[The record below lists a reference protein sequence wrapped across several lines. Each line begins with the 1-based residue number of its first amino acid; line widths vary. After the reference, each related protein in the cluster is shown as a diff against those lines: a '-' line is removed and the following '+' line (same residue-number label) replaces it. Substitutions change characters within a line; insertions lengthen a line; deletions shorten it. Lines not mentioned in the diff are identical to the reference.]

1 MDDKLSNF
9 VSRIEGKGSSLSLRV
24 EKMEDR
30 IDILEKS
37 RRSPSPKTRST
48 SPLTCYG
55 CGSSGHFIS
64 QCPERGVKSR
74 TGWGSRGC
82 PTIHSKDNPPQ
93 EVLHSTG
100 QETKRDSRG
109 SRSCTTGCP
118 KDSPAQEVLNPNGL
132 DPPYEPQRMV
142 NQNGLDPPR
151 QLRKVVNPNGLDP
164 PDQLKPKDELD
175 LVASEGTTGMQNQEI
190 ASGGEQSIICT
201 RVRNVQSQEV
211 VPAYT
216 IRTDVGNL
224 SVDAI
229 VDTAA
234 EITVISEEVYRLSG
248 KRRVVQKAGKGQASW
263 ANLVGPISVKVET
276 IYVAQI
282 NDDMLLGVDYLDK
295 YNAVIDFEDHT
306 LQVQGEQ
313 IPLRTLVSD
322 RRSKA
327 YLKQRCLNS
336 PMSARRVGCQINT
349 PLAGTILIEPR
360 NGHDLIIPWV
370 ICKDQ
375 DTWIAQGAGAGAAAK
390 RGPGTPVTTGVA
402 RVGNVA
408 VIGRKA
414 PARDPVKAAIG
425 DVMDKKDTPTTRG
438 LGRMG

>member
-1 MDDKLSNF
+1 
-9 VSRIEGKGSSLSLRV
+9 
-24 EKMEDR
+24 
-30 IDILEKS
+30 
-37 RRSPSPKTRST
+37 
-48 SPLTCYG
+48 
-55 CGSSGHFIS
+55 
-64 QCPERGVKSR
+64 
-74 TGWGSRGC
+74 
-82 PTIHSKDNPPQ
+82 
-93 EVLHSTG
+93 
-100 QETKRDSRG
+100 
-109 SRSCTTGCP
+109 
-118 KDSPAQEVLNPNGL
+118 
-132 DPPYEPQRMV
+132 MV
-142 NQNGLDPPR
+142 NQNGLDTPR

-164 PDQLKPKDELD
+164 PDQLKPKEELD

-201 RVRNVQSQEV
+201 GVRNVQSQEV
-211 VPAYT
+211 VSAYT
-216 IRTDVGNL
+216 FRTDVGNV

-229 VDTAA
+229 VDTAV
-234 EITVISEEVYRLSG
+234 EITVISEEVYRRLIPKPRLSG
-248 KRRVVQKAGKGQASW
+248 KRRVQMAGKGQASW
-263 ANLVGPISVKVET
+263 ANLVGPISVKVGPLSTQET

-282 NDDMLLGVDYLDK
+282 NDYMLLGVDYLDK
-295 YNAVIDFEDHT
+295 YNAVIYFEDHT

-327 YLKQRCLNS
+327 YLKQRCLIS
-336 PMSARRVGCQINT
+336 SMSARRVGCQINT

-375 DTWIAQGAGAGAAAK
+375 DTWIAQGAGAGAASK